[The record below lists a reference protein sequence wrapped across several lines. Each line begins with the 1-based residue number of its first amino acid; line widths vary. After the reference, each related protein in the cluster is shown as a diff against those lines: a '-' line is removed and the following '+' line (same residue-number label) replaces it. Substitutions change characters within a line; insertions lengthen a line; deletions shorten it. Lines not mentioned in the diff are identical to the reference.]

1 MSWLNRSLKLHI
13 RLRTTSFLVPTHI
26 THVYVQWMSYSFVWL
41 YLIKYVAHAQLY
53 VDQTQKN
60 FECFNC
66 FWKVFLFW
74 KISKNLCNPVLAT
87 CLAGQANR
95 MPQSRA
101 HTEGFRDS
109 LVGQSLS
116 HEKDLEKFQKSGF
129 SKFSQ
134 LMFATCLQVEALVVR
149 LLRLFYGSLRDF
161 LEG

>member
-1 MSWLNRSLKLHI
+1 MSMFNECLIHLCDCTWLNMLHM
-13 RLRTTSFLVPTHI
+13 PN
-26 THVYVQWMSYSFVWL
+26 YM
-41 YLIKYVAHAQLY
+41 LIKH
-53 VDQTQKN
+53 KKI